1 MSFANLWTTISAEQ
15 ERKVWNEF
23 YLDIILLAASEG
35 ILQIIR
41 TYDPKG
47 CGIPLRRWLMV
58 FCGLY
63 FSRSTF

>member
-1 MSFANLWTTISAEQ
+1 MSFANLWTSISAEQ

-23 YLDIILLAASEG
+23 SLDLVCLVASEA
-35 ILQIIR
+35 ILQCIR

-58 FCGLY
+58 FCALY